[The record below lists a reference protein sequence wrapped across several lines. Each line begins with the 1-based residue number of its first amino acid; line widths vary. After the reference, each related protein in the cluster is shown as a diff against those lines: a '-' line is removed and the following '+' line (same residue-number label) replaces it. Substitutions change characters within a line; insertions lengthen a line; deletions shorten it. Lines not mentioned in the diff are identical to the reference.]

1 MATVSLGG
9 QVHIKPSA
17 VQVATNE
24 NYVSAMTTNS
34 LRQRDVSDKLVKRY
48 GEQGITGLMELMGS
62 KAPSSNNTF
71 EHYEEAFRHNSVTAT
86 MALDAD
92 GTTVVGASATAA
104 IRATI
109 VAGSFSENFIGT
121 DDFAAVRPGDMLR
134 DKDGDMYYVTSTAY
148 PSASTRTFVM
158 FAIGVGG
165 TSVSKVSNSTQFELA
180 IIGNAHPEGGSQPDS
195 LSPLVHEYSNKCM
208 ILKESFEVTG
218 SEATNIVYVKVDNE
232 KMGSGYVWYLKGE
245 SDTYKRFLDYSEIM
259 MMLGEDIA
267 NTTLEATTTAFKSG
281 NNVADNSTLRGTQG
295 LLPWIETDGQSMD
308 LGSAAITMADFDAIV
323 KSLDKYRG
331 AKEYA
336 MYAGIDLALD
346 VDDLLAAQ
354 GAYAAGGANYGAF
367 QNNKNMALNLGF
379 NSFTRGGYT
388 FHKKTY
394 DLFNHPRLLGASGF
408 HYGGYGVCIPMDMK
422 KDAKSGESIPSLR
435 IRYKAANGYSRDMEH
450 WLTGSA
456 VLQNKTNTTDV
467 LQSHYRCE
475 RGFEGFAANRY
486 MLIKKS

>member
-1 MATVSLGG
+1 
-9 QVHIKPSA
+9 
-17 VQVATNE
+17 
-24 NYVSAMTTNS
+24 
-34 LRQRDVSDKLVKRY
+34 
-48 GEQGITGLMELMGS
+48 
-62 KAPSSNNTF
+62 
-71 EHYEEAFRHNSVTAT
+71 
-86 MALDAD
+86 
-92 GTTVVGASATAA
+92 
-104 IRATI
+104 
-109 VAGSFSENFIGT
+109 
-121 DDFAAVRPGDMLR
+121 
-134 DKDGDMYYVTSTAY
+134 
-148 PSASTRTFVM
+148 
-158 FAIGVGG
+158 
-165 TSVSKVSNSTQFELA
+165 
-180 IIGNAHPEGGSQPDS
+180 
-195 LSPLVHEYSNKCM
+195 M

-245 SDTYKRFLDYSEIM
+245 ADTYKRFLDYSEIM
-259 MMLGEDIA
+259 MMLGEDITNA
-267 NTTLEATTTAFKSG
+267 TLEGVNTTFQSGTAQS
-281 NNVADNSTLRGTQG
+281 NATLRGTQG
-295 LLPWIETDGQSMD
+295 LLPWIESNGQSMD
-308 LGSAAITMADFDAIV
+308 LGSASITMADFDAII

-336 MYAGIDLALD
+336 MYSGINLSLD
-346 VDDLLAAQ
+346 IDDLLAAQ

-394 DLFNHPRLLGASGF
+394 DLFNHPRLLGATGF
-408 HYGGYGVCIPMDMK
+408 NYNGYGVCIPMDTQ
-422 KDAKSGESIPSLR
+422 KDARSGESIPSLR

-456 VLQNKTNTTDV
+456 VLQNKTNTSDV

>member
-1 MATVSLGG
+1 MATVNIPSGML
-9 QVHIKPSA
+9 IKPSS

-24 NYVSAMTTNS
+24 NYVSALTATAGQF
-34 LRQRDVSDKLVKRY
+34 RQRDVSEKLVKRY

-62 KAPSSNNTF
+62 KAPTSNTTF
-71 EHYEEAFRHNSVTAT
+71 EHYEETFVHHSITAQFSS
-86 MALDAD
+86 
-92 GTTVVGASATAA
+92 ASANNTAEV
-104 IRATI
+104 TLTLQ
-109 VAGSFSENFIGT
+109 SNSYNEDFIGT
-121 DDFAAVRPGDMLR
+121 DDYSAVRPGDILR
-134 DKDGDMYYVTSTAY
+134 DKDGDMWYVISSQM
-148 PSASTRTFVM
+148 PSASTRTVKVHSIDGANQAKSGTGDDYEFV
-158 FAIGVGG
+158 
-165 TSVSKVSNSTQFELA
+165 
-180 IIGNAHPEGGSQPDS
+180 IIGNAHPEGGIQPDG
-195 LSPLVHEYSNKCM
+195 LSPLIYEYSNKCM

-245 SDTYKRFLDYSEIM
+245 ADTYKRFLDYSEIM
-259 MMLGEDIA
+259 MMLGEDITNA
-267 NTTLEATTTAFKSG
+267 TLEGVNTTFESGTAQSNAG
-281 NNVADNSTLRGTQG
+281 LRGTQG
-295 LLPWIETDGQSMD
+295 LLPWIESNGQSMD
-308 LGSAAITMADFDAIV
+308 LGSASITMADFDAMI

-336 MYAGIDLALD
+336 MYSGINLSLD
-346 VDDLLAAQ
+346 IDDLLAAQ

-394 DLFNHPRLLGASGF
+394 DLFNHPRLLGATGF
-408 HYGGYGVCIPMDMK
+408 NYNGYGVMIPMDMQ
-422 KDAKSGESIPSLR
+422 KDAKSGDSIPSLR

-456 VLQNKTNTTDV
+456 VLANKTNTQDV

>member
-34 LRQRDVSDKLVKRY
+34 LRKRDVSEKLVKRY
-48 GEQGITGLMELMGS
+48 GDQGITGLLELMGS
-62 KAPSSNNTF
+62 KAPSNNNTF

-86 MALDAD
+86 LALTSGG
-92 GTTVVGASATAA
+92 GTVAASSTASVTG
-104 IRATI
+104 TI

-121 DDFAAVRPGDMLR
+121 DDYAAVRPGDILR
-134 DKDGDMYYVTSTAY
+134 DKDGDMWYVTETAY
-148 PSASTRTFVM
+148 PSASTRTFVCY
-158 FAIGVGG
+158 AIGSGG
-165 TSVSKVSNSTQFELA
+165 NAVSKVSASTEFELA
-180 IIGNAHPEGGSQPDS
+180 IIGNAHPEGGIQPDG

-259 MMLGEDIA
+259 MMLGEDIT
-267 NTTLEATTTAFKSG
+267 NTVLEGVNTSFKNGTNQS
-281 NNVADNSTLRGTQG
+281 NSTLRGTQG
-295 LLPWIETDGQSMD
+295 LLPWIEADGQKMD
-308 LGSAAITMADFDAIV
+308 LGSASITMSDFDAIV

-367 QNNKNMALNLGF
+367 QNSKNMALNLGF

-408 HYGGYGVCIPMDMK
+408 HYPGYGVCIPMDMR